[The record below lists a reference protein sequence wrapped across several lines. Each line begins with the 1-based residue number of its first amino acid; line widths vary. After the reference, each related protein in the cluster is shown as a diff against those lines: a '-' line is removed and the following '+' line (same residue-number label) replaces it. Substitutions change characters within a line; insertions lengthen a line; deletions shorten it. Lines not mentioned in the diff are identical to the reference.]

1 MRHTLLIFLLIPLTL
16 FSQPEETEQQKQ
28 MAAQMAKYMDAA
40 WEADPEPGNS
50 NIRFLMTH
58 EGEPVAGI
66 SSIHG
71 RYSLSMDGK
80 MSHRTAFNP
89 NENGKYV
96 YEGLPPGTYSI
107 TVIGQYESEGFTWSK
122 EGIEVKAGESPIVEI
137 EVD

>member
-1 MRHTLLIFLLIPLTL
+1 MRHTLLFILFIPLSV
-16 FSQPEETEQQKQ
+16 FSQPEETDQQRQ

-40 WEADPEPGNS
+40 WEATPESGKS

-66 SSIHG
+66 PSIHG
-71 RYSLSMDGK
+71 RYSLAMDGK

-89 NENGKYV
+89 NKNGRYV
-96 YEGLPPGTYSI
+96 YEGLAPGTYTIKI
-107 TVIGQYESEGFTWSK
+107 TGQYESEGFTWTK
-122 EGIEVKAGESPIVEI
+122 EGVEVKAGESPIVEI